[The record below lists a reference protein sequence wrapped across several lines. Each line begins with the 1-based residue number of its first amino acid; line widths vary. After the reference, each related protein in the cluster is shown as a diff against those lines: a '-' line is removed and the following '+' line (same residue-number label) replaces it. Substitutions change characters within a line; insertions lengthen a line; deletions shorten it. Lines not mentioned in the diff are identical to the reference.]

1 MELRESTKKK
11 TLQVQTKLKVK
22 QTTIENSLHN
32 QTNNLKKK
40 APLGHTLEDSRE
52 QKEFAPLISSVINMA
67 TSDKIENKLDF
78 IIQRIGEVE
87 TNLTKR
93 IDELSSR
100 ITNTER
106 DIVKL
111 DRKVQD
117 ATALANGTNF
127 ELNKLKDTVA
137 QQKKAIST
145 LERDL
150 DDVQGRI
157 RRKTLIF
164 RGIPEGLEKPGGWEH
179 CKELILQFLRDHFRI
194 CNNAEIERAHRS
206 PSYIKPHSTG
216 LRPIIV
222 AFLRWEDAN
231 HILSLASKVLRENPL
246 QLETETPDSSQ
257 ASRQAEVGGLNK
269 AEERS
274 QPTYI
279 LIRCTAQKLHFLD
292 RRHYRKGKSSKKKI
306 RVGLLH

>member
-1 MELRESTKKK
+1 
-11 TLQVQTKLKVK
+11 
-22 QTTIENSLHN
+22 
-32 QTNNLKKK
+32 
-40 APLGHTLEDSRE
+40 
-52 QKEFAPLISSVINMA
+52 MA

-106 DIVKL
+106 DMVKL
-111 DRKVQD
+111 DRKAQD
-117 ATALANGTNF
+117 AMALANGTNF

-137 QQKKAIST
+137 QQRKAVSM
-145 LERDL
+145 LEREL
-150 DDVQGRI
+150 NDVQGRI

-179 CKELILQFLRDHFRI
+179 CKEFVLQFLRNHFSLSH
-194 CNNAEIERAHRS
+194 NVEIEQAHCS

-216 LRPIIV
+216 PRPIIV

-231 HILSLASKVLRENPL
+231 HILSLAPRVLHENPL
-246 QLETETPDSSQ
+246 QLEMEIPDSSQ
-257 ASRQAEVGGLNK
+257 VSRQAEIEG
-269 AEERS
+269 AEQSRRKK
-274 QPTYI
+274 TADIYI
-279 LIRCTAQKLHFLD
+279 DQMYSPKSTLLRAQK
-292 RRHYRKGKSSKKKI
+292 RKSELGYYTKIPSKD
-306 RVGLLH
+306 LC

>member
-1 MELRESTKKK
+1 MRK
-11 TLQVQTKLKVK
+11 T
-22 QTTIENSLHN
+22 
-32 QTNNLKKK
+32 
-40 APLGHTLEDSRE
+40 PLSHILEDSRE
-52 QKEFAPLISSVINMA
+52 QEEFAPLISFENNMA

-93 IDELSSR
+93 IDELSSS

-117 ATALANGTNF
+117 ATALANGTDF

-137 QQKKAIST
+137 QQRKAIST

-164 RGIPEGLEKPGGWEH
+164 RGIPEGLEKPGDWEH
-179 CKELILQFLRDHFRI
+179 CKELILQFLRNHFSI
-194 CNNAEIERAHRS
+194 SHNVETERAHRS
-206 PSYIKPHSTG
+206 PSNIKPHSTEP
-216 LRPIIV
+216 RPIIA
-222 AFLRWEDAN
+222 AFRWEYAN
-231 HILSLASKVLRENPL
+231 HILSLAPRVLRENSFPFL
-246 QLETETPDSSQ
+246 SEMEIPDSSQ
-257 ASRQAEVGGLNK
+257 TSRQAEVEGAEQSRRKKSAYIYIDQMYSPKITLLRQK
-269 AEERS
+269 ALQKRKDLKKENPSWVITLKYLTRIFVKKHENDRYNLHRWSAERDGS
-274 QPTYI
+274 TE
-279 LIRCTAQKLHFLD
+279 
-292 RRHYRKGKSSKKKI
+292 
-306 RVGLLH
+306 

>member
-22 QTTIENSLHN
+22 QTTIEDSLHN
-32 QTNNLKKK
+32 QMNNLEKKT
-40 APLGHTLEDSRE
+40 PLGHTLEDSRE
-52 QKEFAPLISSVINMA
+52 QEEFAPLISSVINMA

-93 IDELSSR
+93 IDELSSK

-106 DIVKL
+106 DIVEL

-145 LERDL
+145 LE
-150 DDVQGRI
+150 
-157 RRKTLIF
+157 
-164 RGIPEGLEKPGGWEH
+164 
-179 CKELILQFLRDHFRI
+179 
-194 CNNAEIERAHRS
+194 
-206 PSYIKPHSTG
+206 
-216 LRPIIV
+216 
-222 AFLRWEDAN
+222 
-231 HILSLASKVLRENPL
+231 
-246 QLETETPDSSQ
+246 
-257 ASRQAEVGGLNK
+257 
-269 AEERS
+269 
-274 QPTYI
+274 
-279 LIRCTAQKLHFLD
+279 
-292 RRHYRKGKSSKKKI
+292 
-306 RVGLLH
+306 

>member
-22 QTTIENSLHN
+22 QTTIEDSLHN
-32 QTNNLKKK
+32 QTNNLEKKT
-40 APLGHTLEDSRE
+40 PLGHTLEDSRE
-52 QKEFAPLISSVINMA
+52 QEEFAPLISAVINMA

-111 DRKVQD
+111 DRNVQD

-137 QQKKAIST
+137 QQKKAISM

-150 DDVQGRI
+150 DNV
-157 RRKTLIF
+157 
-164 RGIPEGLEKPGGWEH
+164 
-179 CKELILQFLRDHFRI
+179 
-194 CNNAEIERAHRS
+194 
-206 PSYIKPHSTG
+206 
-216 LRPIIV
+216 
-222 AFLRWEDAN
+222 
-231 HILSLASKVLRENPL
+231 
-246 QLETETPDSSQ
+246 
-257 ASRQAEVGGLNK
+257 
-269 AEERS
+269 
-274 QPTYI
+274 
-279 LIRCTAQKLHFLD
+279 
-292 RRHYRKGKSSKKKI
+292 
-306 RVGLLH
+306 